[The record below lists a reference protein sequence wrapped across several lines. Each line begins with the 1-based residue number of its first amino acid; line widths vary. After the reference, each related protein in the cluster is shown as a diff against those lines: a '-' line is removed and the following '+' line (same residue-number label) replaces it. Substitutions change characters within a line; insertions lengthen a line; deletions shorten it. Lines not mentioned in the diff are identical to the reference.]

1 MKKFILLLVVC
12 LTLLP
17 LFKPGFFD
25 VHDPTSIVRIAT
37 LSDTLKA
44 GQFPAAWTNQLNE
57 GFGYPLFLYYAPVF
71 SYLGAFIKLFVPSYL
86 LSLKLSLFILVG
98 VAALGMYKLMR
109 QFLGS
114 YGALIASVS
123 YTLLPYHASTLY
135 VRGSYAEGVT
145 WTLLPW
151 LLYFW
156 SQKDR
161 GYKWIVS
168 TSLIT
173 SLFFLSHNS
182 LPFAFIPFL
191 LIWIFIFKP
200 KTLGSSALALI
211 LSVGASSWFLLPVIF
226 ERGLVQIDKVAL
238 LTKYSDHFL
247 SPMQLW
253 HSTWGY
259 GGSAST
265 GQIDGMSFMLGKFQL
280 VLAAISLVYLGIKKS
295 LDKIVIFFLAT
306 FIFYAFMTTM
316 FSSFVWDLVSPLQI
330 LQFPWRLI
338 TFASFAVAALA
349 GYFVEFLPKFTKPLA
364 VLFITCGILF
374 FNLKFFVPQRAISYD
389 DSSFLSKEK
398 LATVAR
404 DKIPEYLPASMPA
417 FPTTSLSD
425 SLSRTSTSVYGSLV
439 TSESAPLT
447 ISTAYMPQW
456 QLKINESIVQVKA
469 SQDGRITTTTDVPAG
484 SLKVDLS
491 WHRTIVEN
499 IGIWLSAFSLLV
511 MIGLLFI

>member
-17 LFKPGFFD
+17 LLKPGLFD

-37 LSDTLKA
+37 LSDTLKS

-151 LLYFW
+151 LLYLW

-161 GYKWIVS
+161 GYKWVVS

-191 LIWIFIFKP
+191 LIWIFIFMP
-200 KTLGSSALALI
+200 KTLASSALALL
-211 LSVGASSWFLLPVIF
+211 LSTGASSWFLLPVIF

-253 HSTWGY
+253 HSAWGY

-280 VLAAISLVYLGIKKS
+280 VLAAISLVYLGIKKR
-295 LDKIVIFFLAT
+295 LDKVMIFFLAT
-306 FIFYAFMTTM
+306 IIFYAFMTTM

-349 GYFVEFLPKFTKPLA
+349 GYFVEYLPKFTKPLA

-404 DKIPEYLPASMPA
+404 DKIPEYLPIWMDK
-417 FPTTSLSD
+417 FPTSKSD
-425 SLSRTSTSVYGSLV
+425 DGFVHSSISVSGTHHLTY
-439 TSESAPLT
+439 ESQIG

-456 QLKINESIVQVKA
+456 RLVVDNKIEPIEPLYGKIISKKYF
-469 SQDGRITTTTDVPAG
+469 PPG
-484 SLKVDLS
+484 SHTFELT
-491 WHRTIVEN
+491 WHRTAVEN